1 MIPADTLGFRPLYL
15 QVRENLTKR
24 IADGSWRSGEIVPSE
39 MQIAAELG
47 VSQGTVRKA
56 LDDMTVAN
64 LLVRKQGKGTFVASH
79 DEARILFQFFKLQLE
94 SGEQVFP
101 ESDVLNVSTSVAD
114 QKETTKLALAAG
126 ESVIRIKRIRSL
138 AGKRAIVEMIVLPA
152 ALFEGFQNSDIP
164 NNLYNAFSQ
173 NFGITISGGSER
185 LTAVLA
191 SETDL
196 NDLGLSGERALL
208 QIDRVAT
215 GLDGRPIEWRVSK
228 CDTRYIHYVTELR

>member
-152 ALFEGFQNSDIP
+152 ALFEGFQNNDIP